1 MYHIGI
7 FKECLHV
14 YSLVKLYDVHC
25 YHAGL
30 ILHSSS
36 KREDPQRAGMGIG
49 KIRILNGRLRVYGLI
64 SWYDMLRHY
73 FDLYGI
79 APRQDCIHNEHVCIY
94 TPLITWGDST
104 ANVEMSSEN
113 RTPTCHCTHPLP
125 IKVTISSEIFVYQ
138 HVCVHIPLTLYK
150 LAFI

>member
-7 FKECLHV
+7 FKGCLHV
-14 YSLVKLYDVHC
+14 YSLVRLYDVHC

-36 KREDPQRAGMGIG
+36 KRQDPQRARMGII

-64 SWYDMLRHY
+64 SLYDMQTLVRFVWYCPSTGLHPQRA
-73 FDLYGI
+73 GMH
-79 APRQDCIHNEHVCIY
+79 IHA
-94 TPLITWGDST
+94 T

-113 RTPTCHCTHPLP
+113 WTPTCHCTHPIP
-125 IKVTISSEIFVYQ
+125 IKVTISSEVFVYQ
-138 HVCVHIPLTLYK
+138 HVCVHIPFTLYK